1 MINYLIAAKHTKM
14 LAKISKIKKILQE
27 NVDENVMIS
36 DEDEVDSTMHENAQR
51 MCYSPPS
58 QDLFLSD

>member
-1 MINYLIAAKHTKM
+1 M